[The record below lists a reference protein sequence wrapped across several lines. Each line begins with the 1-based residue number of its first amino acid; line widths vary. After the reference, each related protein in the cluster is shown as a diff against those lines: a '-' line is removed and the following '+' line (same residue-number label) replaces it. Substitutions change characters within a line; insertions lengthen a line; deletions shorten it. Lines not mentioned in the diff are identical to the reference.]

1 MVYTAYAD
9 VQYWNAGTN
18 QYEMESIAMTQVQSM
33 TEAMQRI
40 ESYYKENLNWCELF
54 LNEETFIPIS
64 DEEYYKIKRSVGVN
78 A

>member
-9 VQYWNAGTN
+9 VQYWNADTN
-18 QYEMESIAMTQVQSM
+18 HYEMESIAMTQVQSM

-64 DEEYYKIKRSVGVN
+64 DEEYSKIKKSVGVY